1 MSIYLS
7 LPLKCTVHC
16 TCISF
21 LPQGQLDCESP
32 PPRTTIVCDFLKIL
46 SFLTSVYLLR
56 TPDAAAPA
64 GCHLVEA
71 NLSEKFLD
79 NLNAVLMSFRKILE
93 KTTGKTAFF
102 RSDAQWEQVSGFLK
116 ITNACALSSVV
127 HARKTFVP
135 SVCSNEKFG

>member
-1 MSIYLS
+1 MYCALYLYCF
-7 LPLKCTVHC
+7 P
-16 TCISF
+16 
-21 LPQGQLDCESP
+21 SP
-32 PPRTTIVCDFLKIL
+32 RSTRLRVTTTIVCDFLKIL

-79 NLNAVLMSFRKILE
+79 NLNAVLMRSWKGRL
-93 KTTGKTAFF
+93 GRPPFF
-102 RSDAQWEQVSGFLK
+102 VVMHRENKSAAGFLK

-127 HARKTFVP
+127 HARRTFVR